1 MTSPSTSE
9 SASNPDEGNKDPE
22 DIAVLEYRDV
32 PSGIREKLDLSLS
45 RRKGSRVLRVLGP
58 FTPILLIL
66 FWEYASRS
74 GLVDQRFFPAPSS
87 IVQSFTVLA
96 GSGLLWTHTAATLT
110 RIVIGFTC
118 GAVPAIVLGVLLG
131 SVAPLRI
138 LLEPV
143 LSCLLPIPKIAI
155 YPLLMLIF
163 GLGETSKYL
172 IVAIGVFFTIFFNT
186 MGGVLQTPQLL
197 FDVGKANGANRW
209 QRWAG
214 IALPSALPSL
224 FTGLK
229 LAVGGSFVVIAAS
242 EYVGSQSGLGYLI
255 WSAWSSFSVP
265 KMYVGI
271 VTISLLGYLATSLV
285 SVVERL
291 VIPWARR

>member
-1 MTSPSTSE
+1 MTEKTAAEEQILS
-9 SASNPDEGNKDPE
+9 
-22 DIAVLEYRDV
+22 YRDV
-32 PSGIREKLDLSLS
+32 PAPIKKSLDESLHK
-45 RRKGSRVLRVLGP
+45 RRGSRILKILGP

-66 FWEYASRS
+66 FWEYASDF
-74 GLVDQRFFPAPSS
+74 GLVDKRFFPAPSS
-87 IVQSFTVLA
+87 IVQSFLVLA
-96 GSGLLWTHTAATLT
+96 GSGILWTHVTATLS
-110 RIVIGFTC
+110 RIIIGFVC
-118 GAVPAIVLGVLLG
+118 GAVPAVILGVLLG
-131 SVAPLRI
+131 SVAPLRT

-186 MGGVLQTPQLL
+186 MGGVLQAPQLL

-209 QRWAG
+209 QRWSG

-285 SVVERL
+285 SALERI